1 VCGRVGFGSP
11 TPSPSLYQRAQRPRD
26 HLAHRQIPGACI
38 KPYAWNQAAWQLDCK
53 RELAFAYRDGLFQ
66 LLPLLDVSMGL
77 PKGDRTLAR
86 QRGDGLGTFLE
97 LPQQLASTIEPLSL
111 LNIAGARHLS

>member
-1 VCGRVGFGSP
+1 
-11 TPSPSLYQRAQRPRD
+11 
-26 HLAHRQIPGACI
+26 
-38 KPYAWNQAAWQLDCK
+38 
-53 RELAFAYRDGLFQ
+53 RDGLFQ

-111 LNIAGARHLS
+111 FEHRWRAASVIKIKLYTASVNPYSISAGTAAAAQTRSYLLRKGCRFAVAQ